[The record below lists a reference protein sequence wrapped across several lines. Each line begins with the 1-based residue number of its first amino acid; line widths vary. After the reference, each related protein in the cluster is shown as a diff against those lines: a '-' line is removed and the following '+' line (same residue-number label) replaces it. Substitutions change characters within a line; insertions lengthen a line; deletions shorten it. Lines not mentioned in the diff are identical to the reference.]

1 MNTKAPK
8 IDDVFYLALY
18 AEDELGVVI
27 RAQIHIESSVNDFI
41 EKKISNLKT
50 IRQLRF
56 SQRVELACELGLG
69 ADIKQPLKKLG
80 DLRNDFAHKLD
91 TKLSTQKV
99 ESFYHSF
106 DTEAQKFFQK
116 AYEESGS
123 VMLLQTPQFVNL
135 SPKDKFAIMAVALK
149 ARVALDV
156 NRI

>member
-91 TKLSTQKV
+91 TKLSTQKI
-99 ESFYHSF
+99 ESFIIVSI
-106 DTEAQKFFQK
+106 QKHKNFFRRLTKSQ
-116 AYEESGS
+116 
-123 VMLLQTPQFVNL
+123 
-135 SPKDKFAIMAVALK
+135 VALCCC
-149 ARVALDV
+149 RL
-156 NRI
+156 RSL